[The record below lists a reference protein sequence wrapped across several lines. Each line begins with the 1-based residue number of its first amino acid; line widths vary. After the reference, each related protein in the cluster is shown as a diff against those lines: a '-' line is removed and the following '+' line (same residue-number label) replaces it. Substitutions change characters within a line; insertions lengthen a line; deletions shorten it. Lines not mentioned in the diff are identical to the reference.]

1 MQACEHENLDAK
13 GVQAGYVLCKT
24 CGRSVPIERLIV
36 KMVERIAEIEFDIQR
51 ILSLSPV
58 HIGFGV
64 VPSDQH
70 FVGEV
75 DGVDEDVQER
85 RHI

>member
-1 MQACEHENLDAK
+1 MEACEHENLDAK

-36 KMVERIAEIEFDIQR
+36 KMVERIAELEADVKR
-51 ILSLSPV
+51 LSSTVPV
-58 HIGFGV
+58 RVGFGV

-85 RHI
+85 RRM